1 MKEIHEQFST
11 KKGKR
16 ITLNAAVPARAV
28 GLIAHIVEEIESGR
42 KDCMAQKLYDFVE
55 ENTLYTNRIPDEV
68 K

>member
-1 MKEIHEQFST
+1 MKSF
-11 KKGKR
+11 
-16 ITLNAAVPARAV
+16 AVAARAV